1 MYVSLVHSDDGQF
14 DKAGGVRTKLADT
27 HGVIETKWDGAVH
40 LNFFAKGLKVINA

>member
-1 MYVSLVHSDDGQF
+1 MYVSLVVMMANLIRQVG
-14 DKAGGVRTKLADT
+14 LELDT